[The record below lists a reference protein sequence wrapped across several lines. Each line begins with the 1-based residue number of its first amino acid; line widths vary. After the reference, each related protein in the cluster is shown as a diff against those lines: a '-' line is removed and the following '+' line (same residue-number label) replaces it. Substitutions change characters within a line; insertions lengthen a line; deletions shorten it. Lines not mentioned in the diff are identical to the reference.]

1 LSISRLLDPLQ
12 GATRQLRTRVYLALA
27 GVLLAVTVLSAGML
41 WFQHGQILD
50 KEQRR
55 AENLATILADH
66 FARSVEGIES
76 TLRTLALYGR
86 QIGRPRAAD
95 PIWQSLIETGL
106 AGLPGARA
114 LLVIDEGGTITHST
128 IPGATGQDR
137 RAFPLFRQI
146 SASQQDGI
154 VADPMYRSL
163 VDGVILVTFA
173 HRLVGP
179 DGAFAGIVVA
189 ALEPSR
195 LQNFYRSVEAGPNG
209 MIFVLH
215 PQGEPLF
222 SEPSNADTRTAST
235 AAIIAAQRQ
244 NPDGSVL
251 APLLGGRD
259 AYIVGY
265 RTLVL
270 PTLVVAVSFAQSDVL
285 AGWRNQV
292 MAQTA
297 TLALI
302 ALALLMAGLF
312 IGREVQARSVAEQ
325 RFQAILDHAPLAL
338 SVKNSEGLFT
348 FVNRAFTQ
356 SFNIDATAV
365 LGKRSHDIMPKLR
378 ATLAGGMD
386 REVLTGRRVVQSE
399 ITVEDPVNPGTE
411 RRLFMVKFPLFDAH
425 GQVEAV
431 GTVAADVTEQQAL
444 KEQLVHTRKM
454 EALGQLTGG
463 IAHDFNNLLTTIL
476 LNSGILCSHLCDE
489 QALSLA
495 RDISYAAE
503 RGSQLTKRL
512 LSFGRRQWLDPQPTD
527 IGVLVE
533 SMGDMLQ
540 RVLGSHIEVGIST
553 AEGGP
558 HAAMIDPGQ
567 LENALLNLAVNARDA
582 MPEAGRL
589 LISTRLHV
597 DAAAADGGPHANYIA
612 LSVTDTGCGMRP
624 EVLARACDPFFTTKG
639 VGKGTGL
646 GLSMVYGFLKQSGGR
661 VEITSEVGTGTTVTL
676 LLPQVEEDSVDRIGG
691 PTGPAGPGDAG
702 EASAARP
709 PRAATG

>member
-1 LSISRLLDPLQ
+1 
-12 GATRQLRTRVYLALA
+12 
-27 GVLLAVTVLSAGML
+27 
-41 WFQHGQILD
+41 
-50 KEQRR
+50 
-55 AENLATILADH
+55 
-66 FARSVEGIES
+66 
-76 TLRTLALYGR
+76 
-86 QIGRPRAAD
+86 
-95 PIWQSLIETGL
+95 
-106 AGLPGARA
+106 
-114 LLVIDEGGTITHST
+114 
-128 IPGATGQDR
+128 
-137 RAFPLFRQI
+137 
-146 SASQQDGI
+146 
-154 VADPMYRSL
+154 
-163 VDGVILVTFA
+163 
-173 HRLVGP
+173 VGP

-235 AAIIAAQRQ
+235 AAIIAAQRK

-597 DAAAADGGPHANYIA
+597 DAAAADGGPQANYIA

-661 VEITSEVGTGTTVTL
+661 VEIASEVGTGTTVTL
-676 LLPQVEEDSVDRIGG
+676 LLPQVEEDSADRIGG
-691 PTGPAGPGDAG
+691 ATEPAGPGDAG